1 MVFFFTIFISKD
13 KIRMREIILI
23 NISGEDKPGLTSSIT
38 GILAR
43 YRISILDIGQAVI
56 HDTLSLGI
64 LIGVPKEAES
74 SPILKDVLFKAHE
87 LGVNMQFT
95 PISRQVYQKWVGGQ
109 GKPRYIITV
118 LARKIN
124 AEQIS
129 VVTRIVARNQLNI
142 DQISRLSGRIPLN
155 AGNRENKACV
165 EFSLRGQPADIHQ
178 MRSEFFQ
185 VAEKLGIDIAFQED
199 NVYRRNARL
208 VVFDMDSTLIESE
221 VIDELARAAGVG
233 KEVAAVTEK
242 AMRGE
247 IDFTASLKLRVA
259 YLKGLDESVLQQV
272 ASNLQLT
279 EGAEKLISNLKA
291 LGFKTAILSGGFQY
305 FGQLLRARLGIDYV
319 HANELEIMD
328 GKLTGNVSGTIVDG
342 NRKAQLLKQIAAKEN
357 IRMEQVIAVG
367 DGANDL
373 PMLNAAG
380 LGIAF
385 RAKPIVRESAKQSI
399 STLGLD
405 SILYLIGFRDRETL

>member
-1 MVFFFTIFISKD
+1 
-13 KIRMREIILI
+13 MREIILI

-43 YRISILDIGQAVI
+43 YQISILDIGQAVI

-95 PISRQVYQKWVGGQ
+95 PISRQVYQKWVGAQ

-118 LARKIN
+118 LARKID
-124 AEQIS
+124 ARQIS
-129 VVTRIVARNQLNI
+129 MVTRIVSRNHLNI
-142 DQISRLSGRIPLN
+142 DQISRLSGRIPLD
-155 AGNRENKACV
+155 ARNRENKACV
-165 EFSLRGQPADIHQ
+165 EFSLRGRPADINH

-199 NVYRRNARL
+199 NVYRRNCRL

-233 KEVAAVTEK
+233 KEVAAVTER

-247 IDFTASLKLRVA
+247 IDFTGSLKLRVA
-259 YLKGLDESVLQQV
+259 YLKGLDERVLQQV

-291 LGFKTAILSGGFQY
+291 LGFKTAILSGGFLY
-305 FGQLLRARLGIDYV
+305 FGQLLRARLGMDYV
-319 HANELEIMD
+319 HANELEIRD
-328 GKLTGNVSGTIVDG
+328 GKLTGNVLGDIVDG
-342 NRKAQLLKQIAAKEN
+342 NRKAQLLRQIAAMEK